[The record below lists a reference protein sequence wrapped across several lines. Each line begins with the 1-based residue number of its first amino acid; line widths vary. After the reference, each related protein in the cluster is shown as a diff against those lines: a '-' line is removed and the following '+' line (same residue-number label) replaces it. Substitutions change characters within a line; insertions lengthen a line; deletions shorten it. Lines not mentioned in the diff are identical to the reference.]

1 MIKPGFT
8 ISDLAV
14 LDVYA
19 AEQEA
24 DRGVVV
30 VLDGGVLARHVRV
43 PQLLAV
49 VAEGG
54 VAAGPHAV
62 ELRAVGAAARDH
74 RVAAVGRGAPAG
86 VRDRHEHAP
95 QHELLVLEDQRRVGY
110 GV

>member
-62 ELRAVGAAARDH
+62 ELRAAGAAARDH
-74 RVAAVGRGAPAG
+74 RVRAVGRRTPAH
-86 VRDRHEHAP
+86 VRHGRQHAP
-95 QHELLVLEDQRRVGY
+95 HHELLILSY
-110 GV
+110 